1 MPAYPRHEI
10 VAEDQ
15 IGVYHCIARCEAV
28 IFSELGLILYSDHDL
43 IPCMDSAPWTPR
55 HPSVAQEQRHDTAP
69 V

>member
-1 MPAYPRHEI
+1 MRETRITLPEL
-10 VAEDQ
+10 
-15 IGVYHCIARCEAV
+15 GLIAGTRAALGEAV